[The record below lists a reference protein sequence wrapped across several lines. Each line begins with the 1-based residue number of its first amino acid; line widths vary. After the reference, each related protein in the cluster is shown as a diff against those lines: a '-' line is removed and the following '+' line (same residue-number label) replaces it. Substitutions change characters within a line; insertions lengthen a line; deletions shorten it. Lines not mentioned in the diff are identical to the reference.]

1 MRWGPRPVW
10 LFEKVPRDHWEPDA
24 DYRRRRRVV
33 AGTAVAGA
41 GLLGLSLST
50 EPGSPEFYAATLSTA
65 AVWAIGGLRSGPL
78 HLGRIRTGEARYRRP
93 VLLPVASGAAAFG
106 AFYAAAL
113 VAREVPVLDRA
124 LTDVLRYAHE
134 GTDALVVFVTL
145 ANGLAEEVFFRGAGY
160 AAAGTSHPV
169 AKTTAGYVLATV
181 ATRNPALVL
190 ASGAMGGLFALQ
202 RRVSG
207 GIQAPILTHLTW
219 SALMLRYLPPLFR
232 DDAAPRDRPAAAK
245 R

>member
-1 MRWGPRPVW
+1 VSRTRRTRPSW

-24 DYRRRRRVV
+24 DFRRRRRVV
-33 AGTAVAGA
+33 AGAAVAGA
-41 GLLGLSLST
+41 GLLGVSLST
-50 EPGSPEFYAATLSTA
+50 EPDSREFYAATLSTA
-65 AVWAIGGLRSGPL
+65 AVWAIGGLISGPL
-78 HLGRIRTGEARYRRP
+78 HLGWIRTGETRYRRP
-93 VLLPVASGAAAFG
+93 VVLPILTGAGAFA

-134 GTDALVVFVTL
+134 GSDALVVFVTL

-169 AKTTAGYVLATV
+169 AKTTAGYVLATT
-181 ATRNPALVL
+181 ATRNPALML
-190 ASGAMGGLFALQ
+190 ASGAMGALFAFQ

-207 GIQAPILTHLTW
+207 GIQGPILTHLTW
-219 SALMLRYLPPLFR
+219 SALMLRYVPRLFR
-232 DDAAPRDRPAAAK
+232 DQVREEPAAAQ